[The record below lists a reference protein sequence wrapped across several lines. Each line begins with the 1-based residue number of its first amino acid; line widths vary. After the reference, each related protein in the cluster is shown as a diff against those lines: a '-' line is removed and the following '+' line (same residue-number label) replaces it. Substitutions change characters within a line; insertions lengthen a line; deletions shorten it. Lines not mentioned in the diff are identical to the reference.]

1 MSDNHL
7 YTYYFSV
14 HDRDGS
20 ALTLHKR
27 LTRFQFIMETGIDP
41 VTNKCIIYINVMY
54 TFIKY
59 RREIILPSF
68 L

>member
-14 HDRDGS
+14 HDHDGS

-27 LTRFQFIMETGIDP
+27 LTRFQFIMEIGIDP
-41 VTNKCIIYINVMY
+41 VTNKCIY
-54 TFIKY
+54 T
-59 RREIILPSF
+59 
-68 L
+68 

>member
-1 MSDNHL
+1 MNEPL
-7 YTYYFSV
+7 YTYYYSV

-41 VTNKCIIYINVMY
+41 VTNKCIY
-54 TFIKY
+54 T
-59 RREIILPSF
+59 
-68 L
+68 